1 LSKLVS
7 SISHHCKIK
16 SFIQF
21 STPEVYGS
29 TSGWVKENF
38 NFAPNSPYAVSRA
51 ASDWHLK
58 ALFENKDFP
67 VIFTRAANVYGEHQ
81 RLYRIIPKLVLSGL
95 TGKRVALQGGGKS
108 IRSFIH
114 IDDVSNALIKVMENG
129 NLGETYHISTKE
141 LVSIHD
147 LAVLV
152 ARKMNIKIED
162 LIEEAPDRIGK
173 DFAYQLD
180 SEKIRI
186 ELGWCDQ
193 VSLNSGL
200 DRTIGWVSKNLPEL
214 STMSTDYTHRK

>member
-1 LSKLVS
+1 
-7 SISHHCKIK
+7 
-16 SFIQF
+16 
-21 STPEVYGS
+21 
-29 TSGWVKENF
+29 
-38 NFAPNSPYAVSRA
+38 
-51 ASDWHLK
+51 
-58 ALFENKDFP
+58 
-67 VIFTRAANVYGEHQ
+67 
-81 RLYRIIPKLVLSGL
+81 LVLSGL